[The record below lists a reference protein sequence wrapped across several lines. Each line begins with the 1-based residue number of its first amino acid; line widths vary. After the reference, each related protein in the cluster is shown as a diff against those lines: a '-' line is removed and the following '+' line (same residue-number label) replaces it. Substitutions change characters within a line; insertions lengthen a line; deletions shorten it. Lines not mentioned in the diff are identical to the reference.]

1 MKYNVVNTKNVHS
14 TQRFDPSF
22 HLSDAITL
30 REKVKNVPFEKVSIA
45 DATEN
50 VFLGNIFSRI
60 FVKDA
65 EHGIPYLA
73 ASDTVLANL
82 DTGRYLSKKQASIL
96 SYLMLKKDW
105 IVVTCSGTI
114 GNVTYTNS
122 SFKNHIATHD
132 LIRIVPNDEKI
143 LRGYLY
149 AFLASK
155 YGYNQLT
162 QSQFGGV
169 VKHINAEHVRN
180 IKVPCFAEFFQEG
193 VNDLIQEAARLRE
206 ESSKILCE
214 ARKLLK
220 NEAGLR
226 DLTDEDYNYFGPR
239 TYDRK
244 VSCFV
249 KNIKDLGSLSFH
261 AFNYSERVQVN
272 IIDEVRKGK
281 HIRLFDA
288 LDDKKLWSSSGI
300 EVNEVKE
307 GHGIMLINQSDIFD
321 QIVRGKWV
329 VKKKKYAKDLLQE
342 GEILIA
348 KIGTLGEGESFC
360 RAVYV
365 GEDLKGQLVSS
376 AFFRMKSNKSVP
388 SGYLFAWLSSDY
400 GFRLIRAS
408 HYGTK
413 QYYPNPSFLYEYP
426 VPIINLEKMLEI
438 DKMVK
443 DAHTKLHLSN
453 TKELLAIHLVEQEIE
468 KWNKH

>member
-30 REKVKNVPFEKVSIA
+30 REKVENVPFEKVSIA

-122 SFKNHIATHD
+122 SFENHIATHD
-132 LIRIVPNDEKI
+132 LIRIVPNDEKN

-180 IKVPCFAEFFQEG
+180 IKVPCFAEFFQEE
-193 VNDLIQEAARLRE
+193 VNDLVQEAARLRE
-206 ESSKILCE
+206 NASDALEYAIGYFDTLFLMPFKESCLGKVSSKEILTSINKRFE
-214 ARKLLK
+214 A
-220 NEAGLR
+220 
-226 DLTDEDYNYFGPR
+226 
-239 TYDRK
+239 
-244 VSCFV
+244 
-249 KNIKDLGSLSFH
+249 SFH
-261 AFNYSERVQVN
+261 ISEGKDIDKYIKEHYEWKSLGEVCSNISRPDIFKRYYVKKGITFLGGADIFLATPDSEKRLSPKKTANIGALMIKEGTILLPRSGTIGNVAWAHAGHAQKLASEDVIRITPNDILRAGYVYAFLASKY
-272 IIDEVRKGK
+272 G
-281 HIRLFDA
+281 
-288 LDDKKLWSSSGI
+288 KKLIQRYIFGSVI
-300 EVNEVKE
+300 QHVEPPHLK
-307 GHGIMLINQSDIFD
+307 LI
-321 QIVRGKWV
+321 
-329 VKKKKYAKDLLQE
+329 
-342 GEILIA
+342 
-348 KIGTLGEGESFC
+348 
-360 RAVYV
+360 
-365 GEDLKGQLVSS
+365 
-376 AFFRMKSNKSVP
+376 
-388 SGYLFAWLSSDY
+388 
-400 GFRLIRAS
+400 
-408 HYGTK
+408 
-413 QYYPNPSFLYEYP
+413 P
-426 VPIINLEKMLEI
+426 VPII
-438 DKMVK
+438 DKKVMDDIHDKVMVYSSAMGK
-443 DAHTKLHLSN
+443 
-453 TKELLAIHLVEQEIE
+453 AIEYERKAITMVEQEIE

>member
-30 REKVKNVPFEKVSIA
+30 REKVENVPFEKMSIA

-82 DTGRYLSKKQASIL
+82 DTGRYLSKKQASAL

-122 SFKNHIATHD
+122 SFENHIATHD
-132 LIRIVPNDEKI
+132 LIRIVPNDKKI

-180 IKVPCFAEFFQEG
+180 IKVPCFAEFFQEE
-193 VNDLIQEAARLRE
+193 VNDLVQEAARLKE
-206 ESSKILCE
+206 KASDALEYAISFFNTLFPIPFKDNCLGKVSSKEIMTSINKRFEASFHISEGKNIDKYIKEHYEWKSLGEVCSNISRPDIFKRYYVKNGITFLGGADIFLATPDSEKRLSKTKTENISQLVIKEGTILLPRSGTIGNVAWAHAGHAQKLASE
-214 ARKLLK
+214 DVIRLLPNDILRAGYVYAFLASKYGKLLIQ
-220 NEAGLR
+220 R
-226 DLTDEDYNYFGPR
+226 YIFGSVIQHVEPPH
-239 TYDRK
+239 
-244 VSCFV
+244 
-249 KNIKDLGSLSFH
+249 L
-261 AFNYSERVQVN
+261 
-272 IIDEVRKGK
+272 
-281 HIRLFDA
+281 
-288 LDDKKLWSSSGI
+288 KLI
-300 EVNEVKE
+300 
-307 GHGIMLINQSDIFD
+307 
-321 QIVRGKWV
+321 
-329 VKKKKYAKDLLQE
+329 
-342 GEILIA
+342 
-348 KIGTLGEGESFC
+348 
-360 RAVYV
+360 
-365 GEDLKGQLVSS
+365 
-376 AFFRMKSNKSVP
+376 
-388 SGYLFAWLSSDY
+388 
-400 GFRLIRAS
+400 
-408 HYGTK
+408 
-413 QYYPNPSFLYEYP
+413 P
-426 VPIINLEKMLEI
+426 VPIIDQKTMDDI
-438 DKMVK
+438 HDKIMIYSSAMGK
-443 DAHTKLHLSN
+443 AIEFEQK
-453 TKELLAIHLVEQEIE
+453 AIHMVEQEIE